1 MQRIVSRLFFKQ
13 MKFGGPSAIRTQD
26 QQVKSLLLYRLS

>member
-1 MQRIVSRLFFKQ
+1 MAYFNDNTV
-13 MKFGGPSAIRTQD
+13 GGGVIYGSSAIRTQD